1 MPSMISSQPVVA
13 EGDIAST
20 EDVWLLRL
28 GGTPERIEAH
38 AMVGSF
44 DGGGV
49 AVGTTLP
56 VPTPDQLYPQWAF
69 HHGRNH
75 SRVLLAFLT
84 APEVDHIKVVSADGA
99 TRRMN
104 PVYRHPDPPVS
115 FFLDDVQHVPVLEAR
130 SYGQDDELL
139 ATADLSSMDTSRVMR
154 VVGPDNHLE

>member
-1 MPSMISSQPVVA
+1 MPSMLSSQPVVA

-20 EDVWLLRL
+20 EDVWLLRF

-56 VPTPDQLYPQWAF
+56 APTPDQLYPQWAL

-75 SRVLLAFLT
+75 FRVLLAFLT
-84 APEVDHIKVVSADGA
+84 APEVDHIDVVSADGA

-104 PVYRHPDPPVS
+104 PVYRHLDPPVS
-115 FFLDDVQHVPVLEAR
+115 FFLDDVQHVPVLQAR

-139 ATADLSSMDTSRVMR
+139 ATADLSSTDTSRVMR